1 MRATLSAIRSWLSPR
16 PVQRSQDAAGNGRR
30 WADDRRLVS
39 ARAIEAGA
47 GLVSARGAFAV
58 ANNATAARIIEA
70 LKASVI
76 GTGLKPRSRINHE
89 ATRARVQAAFDTWN
103 DNADADGLTD
113 FNGLQAALLG
123 DMAVLGEGLAVFL
136 ADPMTGAPQLRRL
149 HPEQLDRSLTRP
161 SGAGG
166 HIVQGV
172 EFDPRGRRVAYH
184 IKVAV
189 AGDPLGVRPMAPQ
202 RFLARDVIHLFRAL
216 MPGQARGISMLAP
229 ILLPLREL
237 DALIDAMLVR
247 AKVAALHV
255 GVVVDPDGSGLTD
268 GEQSGSTSDIA
279 MEPGAVLHLPPGKS
293 IEFSDA
299 PDQGGA
305 IGLLAASFRMIAAG
319 VGLTAEQVSGD
330 YSQVN
335 YSSARAS
342 LLEHRRFIE
351 TLQFHTVVPQLL
363 RPVWQR
369 FIKWQVLVGNIP
381 AAAYVADPAQF
392 EAVDWLPPGWAQV
405 DPLKAV
411 QADIASINAGLKSRG
426 EVIAERGLDAEDVDR
441 QLAADAARLSRL
453 GVTLNP
459 KGGRP

>member
-1 MRATLSAIRSWLSPR
+1 MFAKVRSWLLS
-16 PVQRSQDAAGNGRR
+16 RSARRSLDEAGGDRR
-30 WADDRRLVS
+30 WADNRSLVS

-47 GLVSARGAFAV
+47 GLINARGALVV

-76 GTGLKPRSRINHE
+76 GTGLKPRSRIKHE
-89 ATRARVQAAFDTWN
+89 ATRARVQAALDAWI
-103 DNADADGLTD
+103 DNADADELTD
-113 FNGLQAALLG
+113 FFGLQAALFG

-136 ADPMTGAPQLRRL
+136 ADPVTGAPQLRRL
-149 HPEQLDRSLTRP
+149 HPEQLDRSLTRL
-161 SGAGG
+161 SGTGG
-166 HIVQGV
+166 QIVQGV
-172 EFDPRGRRVAYH
+172 EFDARGRRIAYH
-184 IKVAV
+184 IKMPI
-189 AGDPLGVRPMAPQ
+189 AGDPLSIRPLSPQ

-216 MPGQARGISMLAP
+216 MPGQVRGISMLAP

-247 AKVAALHV
+247 AKVAALYV
-255 GVVVDPDGSGLTD
+255 GVVVDPDGSGLAD
-268 GEQSGSTSDIA
+268 GDQRGSVSEVT
-279 MEPGAVLHLPPGKS
+279 MEPGAVLHVPPGKS

-342 LLEHRRFIE
+342 LLEHRRFVE

-381 AAAYVADPAQF
+381 AATYAADPAQF

-453 GVTLNP
+453 SVTLNL